1 MACFRDKSGVVL
13 DTLFDRGVGVARC
26 PTSRPKSRV
35 IVLGSGYDLDGEGL
49 IVMVE
54 IDSLHLIES

>member
-1 MACFRDKSGVVL
+1 MILIFRLIDYDVL
-13 DTLFDRGVGVARC
+13 ER